1 MFRNAVLI
9 SPKIPSE
16 LACTSNPAA
25 KLDQAKPE
33 IVEAGFLKISAEAV
47 ARAAKEESVGG
58 NRDGSIFP
66 ALSPEVC
73 KK

>member
-47 ARAAKEESVGG
+47 ARAFI
-58 NRDGSIFP
+58 R
-66 ALSPEVC
+66 
-73 KK
+73 